1 MSKTQFFRFLAA
13 GCGIWGVS
21 IQLHQGGSGMLLYYT
36 VLSNILTFSFMLY
49 LVYYEAKQGPVN
61 RNPAL
66 LRFKGGVTMAIAIT
80 FMIYHFLLAPRVSP
94 EDYWNIRNFLV
105 HYIAP
110 FCLIFDT
117 LFFDRKNSYKWQD
130 PFYWTVIPLLYFAFA
145 IFNGLVLQLP
155 VPGSKDS
162 PFPYFFI
169 NVRQY
174 GWETVARNT
183 LFIAMAYIFC
193 CYILVLLKKGI
204 GKTVTNKG

>member
-1 MSKTQFFRFLAA
+1 MSKTQIFRLLAA

-21 IQLHQGGSGMLLYYT
+21 IQLHQGGAGMLLYYT

-49 LVYYEAKQGPVN
+49 LVYYEAKRGTIN
-61 RNPAL
+61 SNPHL
-66 LRFKGGVTMAIAIT
+66 LRIKGGVTMAIAIT
-80 FMIYHFLLAPRVSP
+80 FMIYHFLLAPRVEP
-94 EDYWNIRNFLV
+94 EDFWNIRNFLV

-117 LFFDRKNSYKWQD
+117 LILDRRNNYKWQD

-145 IFNGLVLQLP
+145 IFNGTLLQLP

-169 NVRQY
+169 NTSRY
-174 GWETVARNT
+174 GWETVAKNT
-183 LFIAMAYIFC
+183 VLIAIAYLLF
-193 CYILVLLKKGI
+193 CYVLVFLKKKI
-204 GKTVTNKG
+204 GVKNK